1 MYGFT
6 CLCVYVWVRIGVDL
20 CYDSLV
26 PNLSML
32 VTLCVCGVPY
42 LVAFRK
48 LCYTG
53 RGRKGQGLL

>member
-6 CLCVYVWVRIGVDL
+6 CLCVCVWVRIGVDL

-32 VTLCVCGVPY
+32 VTLCVHPEAVDVE
-42 LVAFRK
+42 LKKEVDA
-48 LCYTG
+48 G
-53 RGRKGQGLL
+53 RILGPFPL